1 MELRDIEIF
10 LTLAEVLHFGRTAE
24 RLHVTPARVSQSI
37 KKQERR
43 IGAALFERNN
53 RAVTLTPIGRQ
64 LVEDLR
70 PMYRGLHEGFER
82 AIRAAGGKTEVL
94 RLGMLSSNVQ
104 DFRPLLDGFHARH
117 PAGEAQIRYV
127 GFGDPFGPLR
137 DGEVDVQIAWLPVRE
152 ADLTVGPVVRIEP
165 VVLAV
170 GFGHRLAGQET
181 VSYEDLAGEVVI
193 GGAKPDYWREAL
205 VPSHTPSGR
214 PIRIGPAVT
223 AESELLPIL
232 SNGEAVAL
240 VHSHASRYHS
250 RPDIAHVPVRDAPPA
265 RWADRY
271 RPRVS
276 VASPRVSEGHRST
289 AHSGQPGHPGGGP
302 GMSPPPSSAASG
314 TSNRSRQSATSASL
328 IGNVVCGAVAW
339 RCAIRMSWAS
349 MSMGR

>member
-10 LTLAEVLHFGRTAE
+10 LTVAEVLHFGRTAE

-117 PAGEAQIRYV
+117 PACEARIRYV

-170 GFGHRLAGQET
+170 GAGHRLAGQET

-250 RPDIAHVPVRDAPPA
+250 RPDIAYVPVRDAPPA

-289 AHSGQPGHPGGGP
+289 AHSGHPGGGP

-339 RCAIRMSWAS
+339 RDAIRMSWAS

>member
-10 LTLAEVLHFGRTAE
+10 LTLAEELHFGRTAE

-64 LVEDLR
+64 LFEDLR

-117 PAGEAQIRYV
+117 PACEAQIRYV
-127 GFGDPFGPLR
+127 GFGDLFAAARRGGRRPDRLATCQGGRPHSGSGRPHRARRPRRRRRSPAGRAGDRLVRGP
-137 DGEVDVQIAWLPVRE
+137 GRE
-152 ADLTVGPVVRIEP
+152 A
-165 VVLAV
+165 
-170 GFGHRLAGQET
+170 
-181 VSYEDLAGEVVI
+181 VI

-214 PIRIGPAVT
+214 PIRIGLTVT

-250 RPDIAHVPVRDAPPA
+250 RPDIAYVPVRDAPPT
-265 RWADRY
+265 D
-271 RPRVS
+271 
-276 VASPRVSEGHRST
+276 
-289 AHSGQPGHPGGGP
+289 GP
-302 GMSPPPSSAASG
+302 CCGVPPPKP
-314 TSNRSRQSATSASL
+314 T
-328 IGNVVCGAVAW
+328 
-339 RCAIRMSWAS
+339 
-349 MSMGR
+349 